1 MNVTCEGEGEGEG
14 ERRVGLV
21 RGEGEGEGG
30 GDSRGTQPVRRPTT
44 SLASGAGVR
53 LARLFANERASGLL
67 PKVQRVVL

>member
-1 MNVTCEGEGEGEG
+1 MCICEGEG

-30 GDSRGTQPVRRPTT
+30 SDDSRGTQPVRRPT

-53 LARLFANERASGLL
+53 LARLVANERASGVL